1 MRGLVIRVPV
11 PIDVGTIAATE
22 SSVFAHATP
31 IRADRLLALAVL
43 EALGPRAPQDKRA
56 RAVRTTLAGFFAGL
70 FAIEVDGRIIDD
82 PGAMVVCGNVA
93 TLRFFAKHGSF
104 AA

>member
-1 MRGLVIRVPV
+1 MIRVPI

-22 SSVFAHATP
+22 CGVFACATP
-31 IRADRLLALAVL
+31 IRVERLLALAVL

-56 RAVRTTLAGFFAGL
+56 RAIRTTLAGFFAGL
-70 FAIEVDGRIIDD
+70 FTIEVDGRIFSD
-82 PGAMVVCGNVA
+82 PEATVVCGNVA
-93 TLRFFAKHGSF
+93 TLRFFAKRGTF

>member
-1 MRGLVIRVPV
+1 MIRVPI
-11 PIDVGTIAATE
+11 PIDIGTIAATDCG
-22 SSVFAHATP
+22 VFACATP
-31 IRADRLLALAVL
+31 LRVERLLALAVL

-70 FAIEVDGRIIDD
+70 FTIEVDGRIFSD
-82 PGAMVVCGNVA
+82 PAAIVMCGNVA
-93 TLRFFAKHGSF
+93 TLRFFSKRGSF

>member
-1 MRGLVIRVPV
+1 MIRVSI

-31 IRADRLLALAVL
+31 IRVDRLLALAVL

-56 RAVRTTLAGFFAGL
+56 RAIRTTLAGFTAGL
-70 FAIEVDGRIIDD
+70 FTIEVDGRLFAD
-82 PGAMVVCGNVA
+82 PQGVVVCGNVA
-93 TLRFFAKHGSF
+93 TLRFFAQRGTF

>member
-1 MRGLVIRVPV
+1 MIRVSI

-22 SSVFAHATP
+22 CSVFAHATP
-31 IRADRLLALAVL
+31 IRIERLLALAIL
-43 EALGPRAPQDKRA
+43 EALGARAPQEKRA
-56 RAVRTTLAGFFAGL
+56 RAIRTTLAGFYAG
-70 FAIEVDGRIIDD
+70 FFTVEVDGRLFDD
-82 PGAMVVCGNVA
+82 PAATVVCGNVA